1 MPTLPLCINY
11 YCKPAGVLNR
21 HPCLWPT
28 TYVAES
34 LRFSVR
40 VSLRDTRRQLRGL
53 TVATSP
59 VISFPHIKENQ
70 KVKIFTVFTVPL
82 AGNKKKS
89 FLIFIFQNFKFKK

>member
-40 VSLRDTRRQLRGL
+40 VSLRDTRHQLRGL
-53 TVATSP
+53 TVTTSP
-59 VISFPHIKENQ
+59 VISFPHINQNENSLTTPSTLPTLLPPLNN
-70 KVKIFTVFTVPL
+70 KIIVIPSTYP
-82 AGNKKKS
+82 
-89 FLIFIFQNFKFKK
+89 Q